1 MPSTTSL
8 TRLTPYALVVIVMGA
23 VCLLGFPRPMIDDL
37 FFIGA
42 GINLSQFGVFSNPML
57 ERQHFPS
64 ELYFVHPPLHS
75 YVIAGWMNTL
85 GINTFSLL
93 AFQAVCYTFICWAT
107 IKILRKYQAPRLIE
121 WLPLLGVITAF
132 ISLGLRPEPLSVAL
146 TMTGLALLECN
157 GKRSA
162 TIFFGFLLIF
172 LGGSAASRLSF
183 FSGALAL
190 ASFVRLS
197 KDGIPWTRLCGLA
210 GCAMILVIL
219 GIAWMIGFQFTEF
232 FKTYLFH
239 AAGRVDGD
247 KIGLFFRFTS
257 SLLGISQWPLLFFW
271 FFSLPLLWHLRSKN
285 PDLVRLGLY
294 SSAAFLALAGIG
306 GLGHGAIWYVVFIL
320 FVLAT
325 AYTRQAGPRISAV
338 SQAVLTCILVVACG
352 RYLVEL
358 TGMATGNI
366 KSEKIRHK
374 QTSFRKPTPDHP
386 LLIDSATARYVF
398 DYRLPKKVLDWSFA
412 APFPYTLATDTTL
425 RPEDVYLLGPS
436 SVDTLHKSNQIEIS
450 TPKWAP
456 LRQIKWSFNR
466 NPELTYIIEAKDCMI
481 PSPAKPDN

>member
-1 MPSTTSL
+1 MFSTTPL
-8 TRLTPYALVVIVMGA
+8 ARLTPYALVAIIIGA

-42 GINLSQFGVFSNPML
+42 GINLSQSGIFSNPML

-75 YVIAGWMNTL
+75 YVIAGWMNML

-93 AFQAVCYTFICWAT
+93 AFQAVCYTLICWAT

-121 WLPLLGVITAF
+121 YLPLLGVITAF

-157 GKRSA
+157 GKRSV

-197 KDGIPWTRLCGLA
+197 KEGIPWARLCRLA
-210 GCAMILVIL
+210 GCAMIVVIL

-239 AAGRVDGD
+239 TAGRVDGD
-247 KIGLFFRFTS
+247 KVGLFLRFTG
-257 SLLGISQWPLLFFW
+257 SLLGISQWPLLLFW
-271 FFSLPLLWHLRSKN
+271 VFSLPLLWHLRSKN

-294 SSAAFLALAGIG
+294 SSTAFLALAGIG

-320 FVLAT
+320 IVLVT
-325 AYTRQAGPRISAV
+325 AYTRQTGPRISAV
-338 SQAVLTCILVVACG
+338 SHTVLTCILIVACG
-352 RYLVEL
+352 RFLVEL
-358 TGMATGNI
+358 SGLATGKI
-366 KSEKIRHK
+366 KPEKIRQEPASLPH
-374 QTSFRKPTPDHP
+374 PTTDHP
-386 LLIDSATARYVF
+386 LLIDSATARYAF
-398 DYRLPKKVLDWSFA
+398 DYHLPKNVLDWSFA
-412 APFPYTLATDTTL
+412 APFPYTLSIHACH
-425 RPEDVYLLGPS
+425 R
-436 SVDTLHKSNQIEIS
+436 HN
-450 TPKWAP
+450 
-456 LRQIKWSFNR
+456 
-466 NPELTYIIEAKDCMI
+466 
-481 PSPAKPDN
+481 SPT